1 MAALSANRNT
11 PMLLSPA
18 PAPRR
23 GAIAAAQTIYAGAML
38 MRNAAG
44 YLVAAST
51 TTGLVGAGRAEAYV
65 DNSTGAAG
73 DAVVDVAEGIYHYAN
88 SASTDEITIA
98 DLGKACYAV
107 DDQTVAK
114 TDGTGTRSPAG
125 TVFDVDEWGVWVRFD
140 PALTIVA
147 AAV

>member
-1 MAALSANRNT
+1 MPALSANRNT

-44 YLVAAST
+44 YLVKGATA
-51 TTGLVGAGRAEAYV
+51 TGLIGAGRAESYV

-73 DAVVDVAEGIYHYAN
+73 DAFVDVAEGIAHFAN
-88 SASTDEITIA
+88 SAAADQITIA
-98 DLGKACYAV
+98 DIGKPCYAV